1 METSFSFTM
10 IWSLYLSISGQA
22 ILSAFGLFRLAE
34 TINDSYPQILLKQGQ
49 KKFLVRPRRCLHGF
63 SPSAN
68 SRSNI

>member
-34 TINDSYPQILLKQGQ
+34 TGYVP
-49 KKFLVRPRRCLHGF
+49 C
-63 SPSAN
+63 
-68 SRSNI
+68 NIAEIQLDDTIIIRLTNN